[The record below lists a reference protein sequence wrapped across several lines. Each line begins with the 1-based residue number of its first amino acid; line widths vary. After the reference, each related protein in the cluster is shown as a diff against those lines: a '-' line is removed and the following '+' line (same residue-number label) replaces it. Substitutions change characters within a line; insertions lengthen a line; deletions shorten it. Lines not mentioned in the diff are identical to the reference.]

1 MVTDWP
7 DCLGQRNTSRFPL
20 KKVLPEALSWSAPCW
35 PEEQPDGHPQLH
47 LHLGGLQLRKEGRG
61 NNFGSCAI
69 KVDLDSLRKF
79 LVLLPEENR
88 PISGGLRKD
97 LVDYLLV
104 DCGSVV
110 IVTVSTHSPSSLFCP
125 SHPPFLSFTPQ
136 PSN

>member
-1 MVTDWP
+1 M
-7 DCLGQRNTSRFPL
+7 
-20 KKVLPEALSWSAPCW
+20 
-35 PEEQPDGHPQLH
+35 
-47 LHLGGLQLRKEGRG
+47 GGLQLRKEGRG

-110 IVTVSTHSPSSLFCP
+110 IVTVSTNT
-125 SHPPFLSFTPQ
+125 LSFKPLLSFPPSISLLYTPAFKLRDI
-136 PSN
+136 SCASKLDMAL